1 MENSTLFA
9 STVIAVAVGVLVG
22 ALPFILLRVRSGSA
36 ANNESRDIERLV
48 ERIGALERCQDAAG
62 TSIQGLAVSLAG
74 TGARTETLVESANAI
89 RDQLAE
95 ASKGLTE
102 LRSSAAARQDVELE
116 TPKSIRRVEAII
128 AGTNTRGAA
137 GEKIIE
143 AMFSR
148 LPAEWQ
154 VYDFRVAGGVVEF
167 GLRSPNNLVL
177 PTDHKWPAVD
187 LLDGLAASDDP
198 NEQARLKRQ
207 VQSAVRSKVIEV

>member
-102 LRSSAAARQDVELE
+102 LRSS
-116 TPKSIRRVEAII
+116 
-128 AGTNTRGAA
+128 
-137 GEKIIE
+137 
-143 AMFSR
+143 
-148 LPAEWQ
+148 
-154 VYDFRVAGGVVEF
+154 
-167 GLRSPNNLVL
+167 
-177 PTDHKWPAVD
+177 
-187 LLDGLAASDDP
+187 
-198 NEQARLKRQ
+198 
-207 VQSAVRSKVIEV
+207 

>member
-1 MENSTLFA
+1 MA
-9 STVIAVAVGVLVG
+9 S
-22 ALPFILLRVRSGSA
+22 
-36 ANNESRDIERLV
+36 
-48 ERIGALERCQDAAG
+48 
-62 TSIQGLAVSLAG
+62 
-74 TGARTETLVESANAI
+74 TGARTETLVEFANTI
-89 RDQLAE
+89 RDQLTE
-95 ASKGLTE
+95 ARKGLTE

-154 VYDFRVAGGVVEF
+154 VCDFRVAGSVVEF

-187 LLDGLAASDDP
+187 LLDGLAASDDL

>member
-48 ERIGALERCQDAAG
+48 ERIGALERCQDAAV
-62 TSIQGLAVSLAG
+62 TSKQGLAVSLAG

-128 AGTNTRGAA
+128 AVTNTRGAA

-154 VYDFRVAGGVVEF
+154 VCDFRVAGGVVEF

>member
-1 MENSTLFA
+1 MNA
-9 STVIAVAVGVLVG
+9 AKM
-22 ALPFILLRVRSGSA
+22 LR
-36 ANNESRDIERLV
+36 EP
-48 ERIGALERCQDAAG
+48 
-62 TSIQGLAVSLAG
+62 LAVSLAG

-137 GEKIIE
+137 GENIIK
-143 AMFSR
+143 AMFSG
-148 LPAEWQ
+148 LPADWQ
-154 VYDFRVAGGVVEF
+154 VYDFRVAGRVVEF

-177 PTDHKWPAVD
+177 PIDHKWPAVD

-198 NEQARLKRQ
+198 NEQAQ
-207 VQSAVRSKVIEV
+207 GAVRNKVIEVRKYIDPERAYGFGIAAVPDAVYEL

>member
-1 MENSTLFA
+1 LNAAKM
-9 STVIAVAVGVLVG
+9 
-22 ALPFILLRVRSGSA
+22 LR
-36 ANNESRDIERLV
+36 EP
-48 ERIGALERCQDAAG
+48 
-62 TSIQGLAVSLAG
+62 LAVSLAG

-102 LRSSAAARQDVELE
+102 LRSWAAARQDVELE

-137 GEKIIE
+137 GENIIK
-143 AMFSR
+143 AMFSG
-148 LPAEWQ
+148 LPADWQ
-154 VYDFRVAGGVVEF
+154 VYDFRVAGRVVEF
-167 GLRSPNNLVL
+167 GLRLPNNLVL

-198 NEQARLKRQ
+198 NEQAQ
-207 VQSAVRSKVIEV
+207 GAVCNKVIEVRKYIDPERAYGFGIAAVPDAVYEL

>member
-1 MENSTLFA
+1 MEFA
-9 STVIAVAVGVLVG
+9 NT
-22 ALPFILLRVRSGSA
+22 
-36 ANNESRDIERLV
+36 
-48 ERIGALERCQDAAG
+48 
-62 TSIQGLAVSLAG
+62 
-74 TGARTETLVESANAI
+74 I
-89 RDQLAE
+89 RDQLTE
-95 ASKGLTE
+95 ARKGLTE

-116 TPKSIRRVEAII
+116 TRKSIRRVEAVV
-128 AGTNTRGAA
+128 AGTNTRDAI
-137 GEKIIE
+137 GENIIE
-143 AMFSR
+143 AISSG

-177 PTDHKWPAVD
+177 PIDHKWPAVD

>member
-48 ERIGALERCQDAAG
+48 ERIGALERCQDAAV
-62 TSIQGLAVSLAG
+62 TSKQDLAVSLAG

-128 AGTNTRGAA
+128 AGTNTRGA
-137 GEKIIE
+137 G
-143 AMFSR
+143 
-148 LPAEWQ
+148 
-154 VYDFRVAGGVVEF
+154 
-167 GLRSPNNLVL
+167 
-177 PTDHKWPAVD
+177 
-187 LLDGLAASDDP
+187 
-198 NEQARLKRQ
+198 ARK
-207 VQSAVRSKVIEV
+207 